1 MLYYIIII
9 ISIISIIA
17 LIHIWYTSNYRE
29 YLLPPNPA
37 ILVIQITGIVFVIEL
52 VIMMIVSVGTDNTT
66 ILRES
71 LTDAILLS
79 IISSPLIYL
88 WIIKPQINRQK
99 KNIHIIADNV
109 IDGIIAIDA
118 NGIIN
123 YANPATEKIFGYSM
137 EELMGKSINM
147 LMPMPYDRGHNQ
159 YIKKYLKT
167 GIKNIIG
174 IGRETVGQ
182 RKDGS
187 IFPISLAISEI
198 KSDNKSIFV
207 GVIQDI
213 TERKEAEKKVEE
225 ARDAAIEASK
235 AKSNFLANMS
245 HEIRTPMNTIIGISD
260 VLSENSKD
268 EEHREYLEILKRSGD
283 HLLSLIN
290 DVLDISKIEAG
301 HMKLEKDYFHLSKL
315 IKKVYD
321 MLCIKAHEKGLHLSY
336 SVSPNVPDYLVG
348 DSSKLKQ
355 ILINLI
361 GNAIKFT
368 QAGEIKI
375 RVKKINH
382 GDTFS
387 SSYHYGNR
395 YNDAPQYNNDIDIL
409 FEIEDTGIGI
419 PQDSLKTIFHNF
431 VQVDNS
437 STRKYG
443 GTGLGLAISKK
454 LVELMGGNI
463 WAESEI
469 NVGSKF
475 YFTTK
480 FIMMQKEITPHR
492 HTQTTKT
499 KIENH
504 KSKAKYNRHI
514 LLVDDSEDNRKLIE
528 LYLKGLPYNVESA
541 ENGLVAIEKYK
552 NSSFDMILMDIQM
565 PQLDGYIATQKIRK
579 WEEDNNLAATPIVI
593 VSANAFDEAR
603 QKSME
608 SGATSYLTKPI
619 KKTILLNAIE
629 KYTTQ
634 NNTAGIKNRS

>member
-1 MLYYIIII
+1 MFINYLIIII
-9 ISIISIIA
+9 FTISIIT

-29 YLLPPNPA
+29 YILPPNPV
-37 ILVIQITGIVFVIEL
+37 IPVIQIAGIVFVLEL
-52 VIMMIVSVGTDNTT
+52 AIMMILSIRANNTA

-71 LTDAILLS
+71 FADGILLAL
-79 IISSPLIYL
+79 ISSPLIYL

-109 IDGIIAIDA
+109 IDSIIAIDEK
-118 NGIIN
+118 GIIN
-123 YANPATEKIFGYSM
+123 YINPATEKIFGYPIK
-137 EELMGKSINM
+137 ELLGRSVNM
-147 LMPMPYDRGHNQ
+147 LMPMPYDRDHNQ
-159 YIKKYLKT
+159 YIQKYLKT

-174 IGRETVGQ
+174 IGRETVGK

-213 TERKEAEKKVEE
+213 TERKEAGKKVEE

-260 VLSENSKD
+260 VLNENNNNK
-268 EEHREYLEILKRSGD
+268 EYHEYLEILRKSGE

-290 DVLDISKIEAG
+290 DVLDISQIEAG
-301 HMKLEKDYFHLSKL
+301 HMKLKKDYFHLSAL
-315 IKKVYD
+315 LKKTYD
-321 MLCIKAHEKGLHLSY
+321 ILRMKANEKGLDISY
-336 SVSPNVPDYLVG
+336 HIYQDVPDYLIG
-348 DSSKLKQ
+348 DSSKLNQ

-361 GNAIKFT
+361 NNAIKFT

-375 RVKKINH
+375 YVKKINH
-382 GDTFS
+382 GDIFS
-387 SSYHYGNR
+387 SSCRYGDR
-395 YNDAPQYNNDIDIL
+395 SEDTTQDNNDINIL
-409 FEIEDTGIGI
+409 FEVEDTGIGI
-419 PQDSLKTIFHNF
+419 PQDSLEVIFNNF

-437 STRKYG
+437 STREYG

-454 LVELMGGNI
+454 LVELMDGNI
-463 WAESEI
+463 WVESE
-469 NVGSKF
+469 VGRGSKF
-475 YFTTK
+475 YFTAK
-480 FIMMQKEITPHR
+480 FIMMQKEITPH
-492 HTQTTKT
+492 HPIKIGNAESKT
-499 KIENH
+499 KHNH
-504 KSKAKYNRHI
+504 HI

-528 LYLKGLPYNVESA
+528 LYLKGLPYHLESA

-565 PQLDGYIATQKIRK
+565 PQLDGYMATQKIRK
-579 WEEDNNLAATPIVI
+579 WEEDNNLTTTPILI
-593 VSANAFDEAR
+593 VTANAFDEAR

-619 KKTILLNAIE
+619 KKTILLDAIE
-629 KYTTQ
+629 QYTAQ
-634 NNTAGIKNRS
+634 NNTVGIKNKQ